1 MRMSKNL
8 FSPPLFLV
16 LGSAVL
22 YIVAY
27 DMPAYAW
34 PLGFVAL
41 VPLFFFLR
49 NEQSLKRTF
58 QYGFLFGT
66 VTIAGVIVWFL
77 STYPLE
83 WAGIGNKFVGA
94 VVVLLVW
101 GATSALL
108 GLFFALFAILFKR
121 LVRNDWS
128 DLLIVPSLW
137 VLMEFL
143 RALLLSLFF
152 LGSQSSL
159 GPDWIFGF
167 FGYSLVWWR
176 VLAYLAPWGGV
187 YLLSF
192 IGVAINY
199 ALFLVLYRMRGGKT
213 ATKFFFVVGV
223 LAALYIAN
231 QVVSLNT
238 TRAISGDTKTIASVA
253 TNFPAT
259 FSQGFLNIGE
269 QANTIERL
277 LGEAVQ
283 SSPDIIVLPEDSYAL
298 PYLGTTTIQTL
309 LEREKKEVM
318 LIDSAQVS
326 DALGTR
332 ERIFFYSSVR
342 GVAGTS
348 DKTFLMPFGEYLPH
362 IAVATARLFNF
373 QEWLSAFYDVR
384 GYQRG
389 NIAVPISFEGHVLG
403 VLFCSEII
411 PESLYRKLAND
422 GADIFFNV
430 ASHADFHNGERI
442 LYNQTLSS
450 AKMKA
455 ASNGRFFIQAGN
467 YMPSFVLNEHGEI
480 LGESVRGENSVFL
493 AKVGFNT
500 TKTPYTRFGDWIL
513 FIAVLVVIRSSW
525 TPLVNRL
532 SNRLR
537 AFDRNT
543 QSIS

>member
-8 FSPPLFLV
+8 FSHPLFLV
-16 LGSAVL
+16 LGSAIL
-22 YIVAY
+22 YIVSY
-27 DMPAYAW
+27 DAPAYAW

-49 NEQSLKRTF
+49 NEQSLKRVF
-58 QYGFLFGT
+58 RYGFLFGV

-94 VVVLLVW
+94 AIAITVW
-101 GATSALL
+101 TLTSILL
-108 GLFFALFAILFKR
+108 GLFFGLFAVLFKK
-121 LVRNDWS
+121 LARNDWH
-128 DLLIVPSLW
+128 DILIAPSLW
-137 VLMEFL
+137 VLMEFA
-143 RALLLSLFF
+143 RAFFLSLLF
-152 LGSQSSL
+152 LGNQSSL

-167 FGYSLVWWR
+167 FGYSLVWSR

-192 IGVAINY
+192 VGVAMNC
-199 ALFLVLYRMRGGKT
+199 ALFLALYRMRQGKT
-213 ATKFFFVVGV
+213 ATKFFVVVGV

-238 TRAISGDTKTIASVA
+238 TRAISGDTKTIAIVT

-332 ERIFFYSSVR
+332 ERIFFYSSAR
-342 GVAGTS
+342 GVVGTS
-348 DKTFLMPFGEYLPH
+348 DKTFLMPYGEYLPH

-373 QEWLSAFYDVR
+373 QEWLSAFDDVR

-389 NIAVPISFEGHVLG
+389 NIAVPISFDGHVLG

-411 PESLYRKLAND
+411 PDSLYRKLAGG

-455 ASNGRFFIQAGN
+455 AANRRFFVQAGN
-467 YMPSFVLNEHGEI
+467 YMPSFVLNERGEI
-480 LGESVRGENSVFL
+480 LGESVRGEDSVL
-493 AKVGFNT
+493 LVKAGFNT

-513 FIAVLVVIRSSW
+513 LVAAFFVTFYSWRMQANSPLNRS
-525 TPLVNRL
+525 
-532 SNRLR
+532 R